1 MLTVRPVT
9 LPGGL
14 PVGAVSSYSLSL
26 ELVGSNDVCQRH
38 HLVLVNGQEVLGDVL
53 KEQGTR
59 LVHAAGGVE
68 PDTAPGAPLCAT
80 RRGTW
85 SRTPAPGPGPL
96 CGRAPDRSPTMWAA
110 RGDHRAPGVPGV
122 SGQAPLPRL

>member
-1 MLTVRPVT
+1 MLTVPPVT

-14 PVGAVSSYSLSL
+14 PLGAVSSYSLSL

-59 LVHAAGGVE
+59 LVHTAGDVE
-68 PDTAPGAPLCAT
+68 PDTAPGAPPCAT
-80 RRGTW
+80 RRGT
-85 SRTPAPGPGPL
+85 
-96 CGRAPDRSPTMWAA
+96 RSPDTCAWA
-110 RGDHRAPGVPGV
+110 G
-122 SGQAPLPRL
+122 APLRTGTRPQSHHVGGAR

>member
-1 MLTVRPVT
+1 MLTVRPGT

-85 SRTPAPGPGPL
+85 SPDTCTRA
-96 CGRAPDRSPTMWAA
+96 RAPLRTGTRPQSHHVGGA
-110 RGDHRAPGVPGV
+110 R
-122 SGQAPLPRL
+122 